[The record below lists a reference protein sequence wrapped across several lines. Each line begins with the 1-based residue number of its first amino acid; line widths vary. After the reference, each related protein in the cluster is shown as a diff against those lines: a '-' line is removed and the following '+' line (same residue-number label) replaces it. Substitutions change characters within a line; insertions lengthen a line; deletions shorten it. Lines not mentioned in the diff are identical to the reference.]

1 MAQARNSRL
10 AGGFS
15 GASPVF
21 PVGGHGYRRGV
32 PDGDAPPVRV
42 LVAEDQ
48 YLTREGT
55 VRLLE
60 EQAGIDVVGTAGDFH
75 DVLEA
80 ARRLRPDV
88 VLMDVKMPPTNTTEG
103 IDAAHLIKAERPST
117 GVVVLTQHD
126 DEEYVWALLQHGV
139 DGYGYLHKVRVGDV
153 ATLVRAI
160 EEVAAGR
167 SMIDPRIL
175 HTLLAR
181 RASKPRSP
189 LSRLTPSELEALQR
203 MAEGRSNQA
212 IAGDLSISVGTV
224 EKRSA
229 AIFSKL
235 DIVEE
240 PDVNRRVAAVLVYL
254 RESAAG

>member
-1 MAQARNSRL
+1 MFAA
-10 AGGFS
+10 
-15 GASPVF
+15 V
-21 PVGGHGYRRGV
+21 GHGYGRSV

-60 EQAGIDVVGTAGDFH
+60 EQPGIDVVGTAGDFH
-75 DVLEA
+75 EVLEV

-189 LSRLTPSELEALQR
+189 LSRLTPSELEVLQR

-212 IAGDLSISVGTV
+212 VAGELSISVGTV

-240 PDVNRRVAAVLVYL
+240 PDVNRRVVAVLVYL
-254 RESAAG
+254 RETAAG